1 VYYLVSRSGD
11 RVLLPMRVSRFREL
25 VALVQRHTGLE
36 IDGLRPYVQPWMYAL
51 LGGFALLL
59 LLWDGIIAFWIWTAP
74 S

>member
-1 VYYLVSRSGD
+1 
-11 RVLLPMRVSRFREL
+11 VSRFREL